1 MTDATASA
9 PVTPPTGSDPT
20 PGPSGL
26 GRRLSRSLS
35 RHPRVELGA
44 LLSGPLLWL
53 LIIYIGSL
61 GSLLLTSLYTT
72 DSYTGSVVKTISFDN
87 FHDLFTNPT
96 FRTVTLRTIGIATAV
111 TVIDL
116 VLALP
121 VAFFMA
127 KVASRRTRRAL
138 AVAVVLPL
146 WASYLVKA
154 YSWRV
159 ILDPAG
165 GVLYKTFGFSP
176 GFGVGGAI
184 VVLAYLW
191 LPYMAL
197 PIYVGLE
204 KLPNS
209 LLDASGDLGAKAGR
223 TFWSVVL
230 PMLKPSILAGAIFT
244 FSLSLGDY
252 ITVQIVGG
260 KTQTIGNVVYRDFG
274 SGNLPAAAALATVPI
289 VIMVVVLLAIR
300 RTGALE
306 NL

>member
-1 MTDATASA
+1 MTTTSA
-9 PVTPPTGSDPT
+9 PAPPSAPRNGV
-20 PGPSGL
+20 
-26 GRRLSRSLS
+26 GRRLSRSSSRFLS
-35 RHPRVELGA
+35 RHPRVQLGGLLSAPMLWLGLIYLGSLGA
-44 LLSGPLLWL
+44 LLV
-53 LIIYIGSL
+53 
-61 GSLLLTSLYTT
+61 TSLYTT
-72 DSYTGSVVKTISFDN
+72 DDFTGAVVKTVSLQN
-87 FHDLFTNPT
+87 FQDLLSNPT
-96 FRTVTLRTIGIATAV
+96 FRAVTIRTVVIAVAV

-116 VLALP
+116 ALALP
-121 VAFFMA
+121 FAFFLA

-138 AVAVVLPL
+138 AVALVLPL

-154 YSWRV
+154 YCWRV
-159 ILDPAG
+159 IFDPAA
-165 GVLYKTFGFSP
+165 GVMQQTLGFSP
-176 GFGVGGAI
+176 GFGITASVI
-184 VVLAYLW
+184 VLAYLW
-191 LPYMAL
+191 LPYMTL
-197 PIYVGLE
+197 PIYAGLE

-289 VIMVVVLLAIR
+289 LIMVVVLLAIR

>member
-1 MTDATASA
+1 MQL
-9 PVTPPTGSDPT
+9 G
-20 PGPSGL
+20 GL
-26 GRRLSRSLS
+26 
-35 RHPRVELGA
+35 LGA
-44 LLSGPLLWL
+44 PLTWMLV
-53 LIIYIGSL
+53 IYL
-61 GSLLLTSLYTT
+61 GSLISLLITSLYTT
-72 DSYTGSVVKTISFDN
+72 NDFTGNLVKTVSLTN
-87 FHDLFTNPT
+87 FRVLVSDPT
-96 FRTVTLRTIGIATAV
+96 FRIVTIRTVFIAMSV

-121 VAFFMA
+121 IAFFMA

-154 YSWRV
+154 YCWR
-159 ILDPAG
+159 ILLDPVG
-165 GVLYKTFGFSP
+165 GVMKQSLGFSP
-176 GFGVGGAI
+176 GFGVVAT
-184 VVLAYLW
+184 VLVLAYLW

-197 PIYVGLE
+197 PIYAGLE

-209 LLDASGDLGAKAGR
+209 LLDAASDLGAKTGR
-223 TFWSVVL
+223 TFRSVVL
-230 PMLKPSILAGAIFT
+230 PMLTPSIAAGAIFT

-260 KTQTIGNVVYRDFG
+260 KAQTLGNVIYRDFG
-274 SGNLPAAAALATVPI
+274 SGNLPQAAALATVPV
-289 VIMVVVLLAIR
+289 VIMVIVLLAIR

>member
-1 MTDATASA
+1 VQLGGLLTA
-9 PVTPPTGSDPT
+9 PM
-20 PGPSGL
+20 
-26 GRRLSRSLS
+26 
-35 RHPRVELGA
+35 
-44 LLSGPLLWL
+44 LWL
-53 LIIYIGSL
+53 GLIYLGSL
-61 GSLLLTSLYTT
+61 GALLLTSLYTT
-72 DSYTGSVVKTISFDN
+72 DDFTGAVVKTVSLSN
-87 FHDLFTNPT
+87 FQELFSNPT
-96 FRTVTLRTIGIATAV
+96 FRTVTIRTLSIAVAV

-116 VLALP
+116 ALALP
-121 VAFFMA
+121 FAFFLA

-138 AVAVVLPL
+138 AVALVLPL

-154 YSWRV
+154 YCWR
-159 ILDPAG
+159 IIFDPAS
-165 GVLYKTFGFSP
+165 GVMKQTLGFSP
-176 GFGVGGAI
+176 GFGITAAV

-197 PIYVGLE
+197 PIYAGLE
-204 KLPNS
+204 KLPDS

-260 KTQTIGNVVYRDFG
+260 KAQTIGNVVYRDFG

-289 VIMVVVLLAIR
+289 AIMIVVLLAIR

>member
-1 MTDATASA
+1 MTTTTAPA
-9 PVTPPTGSDPT
+9 APTGPRN
-20 PGPSGL
+20 GA

-35 RHPRVELGA
+35 RHLSRHPRVQLGG
-44 LLSGPLLWL
+44 LLSAPMLWL
-53 LIIYIGSL
+53 GLIYLGSL
-61 GSLLLTSLYTT
+61 GALLLTSLYTT
-72 DSYTGSVVKTISFDN
+72 DDFTGAVVKTLSLQN
-87 FHDLFTNPT
+87 FQDLLSNPT
-96 FRTVTLRTIGIATAV
+96 FRAV
-111 TVIDL
+111 TVRTVVIAVAVTIIDL

-121 VAFFMA
+121 FAFFLA

-138 AVAVVLPL
+138 AVALVLPL

-154 YSWRV
+154 YCWR
-159 ILDPAG
+159 IIFDPAS
-165 GVLYKTFGFSP
+165 GVMKQTLGFSP
-176 GFGVGGAI
+176 GFGITAAI

-191 LPYMAL
+191 LPYMTL
-197 PIYVGLE
+197 PIYAGLE

-274 SGNLPAAAALATVPI
+274 SGNLPAAAALACVPI
-289 VIMVVVLLAIR
+289 AIMVVVLLAIR

>member
-1 MTDATASA
+1 VTDAAASA
-9 PVTPPTGSDPT
+9 PIASS
-20 PGPSGL
+20 GPRGGV

-35 RHPRVELGA
+35 RHPRAQLGG
-44 LLSGPLLWL
+44 LLTGPLLWL
-53 LIIYIGSL
+53 LVIYVGSL
-61 GSLLLTSLYTT
+61 GALLLTSLYTT
-72 DSYTGSVVKTISFDN
+72 DAFTGNVVKTVSLDN
-87 FHDLFTNPT
+87 FHELITNPT
-96 FRTVTLRTIGIATAV
+96 FRTVTFRTIGIASAV

-127 KVASRRTRRAL
+127 KVASRRTRRFL
-138 AVAVVLPL
+138 AVAMVLPL

-165 GVLYKTFGFSP
+165 GVLRKTFGFSP
-176 GFGVGGAI
+176 GFGVTGAV

-209 LLDASGDLGAKAGR
+209 LLDASGDLGGRTVR

-230 PMLKPSILAGAIFT
+230 PLLKPSIIAGAIFT

-252 ITVQIVGG
+252 IAVQIVGG
-260 KTQTIGNVVYRDFG
+260 KAQTIGNVIYRDFG
-274 SGNLPAAAALATVPI
+274 ASNLPAAAALAMVP
-289 VIMVVVLLAIR
+289 VLIMIGFLVLVR
-300 RTGALE
+300 RSGALE